1 MPKRTQLPRKPLLHA
16 AKLEKPRHLIKQ
28 SPARTG
34 QHSMVKCVT
43 GTEAGMVE
51 VTETGQMTETAETGR
66 MADLTG
72 QISHAYMS
80 LSHCI
85 IHDTKW
91 VTRPQSHHTHAELVA
106 LSCEACRPQLCMCRR
121 LWQHLSHICTAC
133 ASLYTKCYIGTSLL
147 TSLYTAALPMQHS
160 PLHVQ
165 YDQDVNETSLLA
177 GALHEMVTE
186 AGSMTRGGAPLLSDP
201 SAA

>member
-34 QHSMVKCVT
+34 QHSMGKPVT

-72 QISHAYMS
+72 QISHAHMS
-80 LSHCI
+80 LTDYI
-85 IHDTKW
+85 THDTKW
-91 VTRPQSHHTHAELVA
+91 VTRPQSRHTHAEPMA
-106 LSCEACRPQLCMCRR
+106 LSCEAHCPLLCMCR
-121 LWQHLSHICTAC
+121 LA
-133 ASLYTKCYIGTSLL
+133 
-147 TSLYTAALPMQHS
+147 AALALHMCRLCLALYQILHCHATIYKFIYCCVAPKRHS
-160 PLHVQ
+160 PLCVH
-165 YDQDVNETSLLA
+165 YDQDVNIGLLA
-177 GALHEMVTE
+177 GALHEMVTG
-186 AGSMTRGGAPLLSDP
+186 AGSMTRGEAPLLPDP